1 MDSYLTAADA
11 AKVLGVTP
19 ATVRLMNRRGR
30 LRTAA
35 SSASGIRFF
44 AREEVEALAAQRAR
58 VNALEGAME
67 TAEAPV

>member
-1 MDSYLTAADA
+1 MDSFLTAGDA

-19 ATVRLMNRRGR
+19 ATVRLMNRRGT

-44 AREEVEALAAQRAR
+44 AREDVDALRAERAR
-58 VNALEGAME
+58 ANAPEGAIE